1 MIRLLSLQDPDVVEQ
16 IWSLQHTAYRL
27 EALAIGLA
35 SYPPLSDTFDSIRC
49 SEEDFYGYLSDEPG
63 HNEEGGELLG
73 VISIRAESSV
83 HLSLTRLMVH
93 PEHMR
98 EGIGTA
104 LVSYLLDHYDNIQH
118 FSVTA
123 GTLNAPAVSLY
134 QKFGFMPGETVR
146 STAGVDLTLFHL
158 HR

>member
-27 EALAIGLA
+27 EALAIGLT
-35 SYPPLSDTFDSIRC
+35 SFPPLSDTFDSIR
-49 SEEDFYGYLSDEPG
+49 SSGEDFYGYVSDELG
-63 HNEEGGELLG
+63 EDAEGGELLG
-73 VISIRAESSV
+73 VISIREESSA
-83 HLSLTRLMVH
+83 HLSVTRLMVH

-98 EGIGTA
+98 EGIGAA
-104 LVSYLLDHYDNIQH
+104 LVSYVLDCYDDIRH

>member
-16 IWSLQHTAYRL
+16 IWSLQHMAYRL

-35 SYPPLSDTFDSIRC
+35 SYPPLGDTFDSIR
-49 SEEDFYGYLSDEPG
+49 SSGEDFYGYLSDEL
-63 HNEEGGELLG
+63 EEDGEVGELLG
-73 VISIRAESSV
+73 VISISAESSV
-83 HLSLTRLMVH
+83 HLSVTRLMVH
-93 PEHMR
+93 PDHLR
-98 EGIGTA
+98 EGIGAA
-104 LVSYLLDHYDNIQH
+104 LVSYVLDHYDDIRH

-134 QKFGFMPGETVR
+134 RKFGFMPGETVR

-158 HR
+158 DR